1 MPSSASSTRH
11 ATRVPASKGPDPQT
25 AGTDTVVPLDFSR
38 YLVSD
43 LLAHPGAHRDE
54 HLEVPVSMSSESV
67 TVEDTA
73 EGDVRIEAAAGAVVV
88 RGDVAV
94 DAAIVCSRCLQPAT
108 STVEADLVVTYG
120 DADDEDSRPI
130 SGDGRID
137 LATAVHEELAMAMP
151 HAPLCKED
159 CLGLCTDCGTD
170 LNTNPC
176 GGHPDVPDSP
186 FAALEG
192 LFPEQ

>member
-1 MPSSASSTRH
+1 M
-11 ATRVPASKGPDPQT
+11 
-25 AGTDTVVPLDFSR
+25 DFSR

-54 HLEVPVSMSSESV
+54 RLEVPITLASESV
-67 TVEDTA
+67 TVDDVA
-73 EGDVRIEAAAGAVVV
+73 DGDVRIEAAVGAIVV
-88 RGDVAV
+88 RGEVSV
-94 DAAIVCSRCLQPAT
+94 DADVICSRCLQPA
-108 STVEADLVVTYG
+108 SSEIRADLVVTYG

-137 LATAVHEELAMAMP
+137 LATAVPEELAMAMP

-176 GGHPDVPDSP
+176 GGHPEASDSP